1 MVDDAFLTLHREMT
15 RQGPGT
21 SEDVRWALSQ
31 LDLPDAPNVLDAACG
46 PGADLVTLAECLPRA
61 RIEGIDQLPH
71 LVEEARTATDR
82 FTNVTVSTGDMA
94 QINGFYDLIWCS
106 GALYFLGVTEGLTL
120 WKRALT
126 TDGAVAFS
134 EPVLPAD
141 APQSAKD
148 FWADYPAISDLD
160 GITARVEAAGY
171 VVQDHRLITGMA
183 GPITTPSLA
192 AASPACA
199 PAPTLHWPKCSTT
212 PPGKSP
218 YGGRPRVI
226 SPTRSSLRAP
236 ASALSDRHGARPRH
250 HGLRGPRAARRPRA
264 FRRHHGCPGGCA

>member
-1 MVDDAFLTLHREMT
+1 MDEAFLTLHREMT

-31 LDLPDAPNVLDAACG
+31 LDMPDAPHVIDAACG

-71 LVEEARTATDR
+71 LVEEARTAAAH

-94 QINGFYDLIWCS
+94 QISGFYDLIWCA

-134 EPVLPAD
+134 EPVLPPD
-141 APQSAKD
+141 APQAARD

-183 GPITTPSLA
+183 WADYYAEL
-192 AASPACA
+192 
-199 PAPTLHWPKCSTT
+199 
-212 PPGKSP
+212 
-218 YGGRPRVI
+218 GGRI
-226 SPTRSSLRAP
+226 ANLRPGADDALAQVLDDAAREIALWRQAP
-236 ASALSDRHGARPRH
+236 GDIAYALILARP
-250 HGLRGPRAARRPRA
+250 GFGPT
-264 FRRHHGCPGGCA
+264 

>member
-1 MVDDAFLTLHREMT
+1 MDDAFLTLHREMT

-61 RIEGIDQLPH
+61 QIEGIDQLPH
-71 LVEEARTATDR
+71 LVEEARTATAR

-94 QINGFYDLIWCS
+94 QITGFYDLIWCA

-120 WKRALT
+120 WRRALT
-126 TDGAVAFS
+126 TDGAIAFS
-134 EPVLPAD
+134 EPVLSPE
-141 APQSAKD
+141 APQAARD

-171 VVQDHRLITGMA
+171 DVLNHRLVTGRA
-183 GPITTPSLA
+183 WAEYYAEL
-192 AASPACA
+192 
-199 PAPTLHWPKCSTT
+199 
-212 PPGKSP
+212 
-218 YGGRPRVI
+218 GGRI
-226 SPTRSSLRAP
+226 AALRPDADAALDQVLDTALREITLWRQAP
-236 ASALSDRHGARPRH
+236 GDIAYALILARP
-250 HGLRGPRAARRPRA
+250 GFGPT
-264 FRRHHGCPGGCA
+264 

>member
-1 MVDDAFLTLHREMT
+1 MT

-31 LDLPDAPNVLDAACG
+31 LDLPDAPHVIDAACG

-71 LVEEARTATDR
+71 LVEEARVATAR
-82 FTNVTVSTGDMA
+82 FTNVTVATGDMA
-94 QINGFYDLIWCS
+94 QISGFYDLIWCA

-134 EPVLPAD
+134 EPVL
-141 APQSAKD
+141 APHAPEAARD
-148 FWADYPAISDLD
+148 FWADYTAISDLD

-171 VVQDHRLITGMA
+171 EVLNHRLITGMA
-183 GPITTPSLA
+183 WADYYAELGGRIATLRPGADAALTGVLDA
-192 AASPACA
+192 AAREITLWRQA
-199 PAPTLHWPKCSTT
+199 PGDIA
-212 PPGKSP
+212 
-218 YGGRPRVI
+218 Y
-226 SPTRSSLRAP
+226 
-236 ASALSDRHGARPRH
+236 ALILARP
-250 HGLRGPRAARRPRA
+250 GFGAT
-264 FRRHHGCPGGCA
+264 